1 MILITLALSTVEFD
15 VETPSN
21 WRVLLRRKATV
32 KFIYDTEDGETS
44 REDPYYGPFFFFLVA
59 QKKCCYAYRPGGAG
73 YVGLLFR
80 ERALPTKTPGGVRH
94 WRYRGWVGI

>member
-44 REDPYYGPFFFFLVA
+44 REDPYYGPFFFF
-59 QKKCCYAYRPGGAG
+59 
-73 YVGLLFR
+73 
-80 ERALPTKTPGGVRH
+80 
-94 WRYRGWVGI
+94 